1 MDRGIRYTIK
11 SMPEDE
17 RPREKL
23 IKHGAGSLSNV
34 ELLAIILKTGSRHAS
49 ALEISR
55 ELLSSY
61 SSGINA
67 LVDISVEELSKI
79 KGIGPSKASGVL
91 AAVEL
96 GKRVLIS
103 EEIRHKI
110 NSPTDVSNYLM
121 RYMGDLKKEHFNIVM
136 LDNKNQIIEVHNVSV
151 GSLNSAI
158 VHPRE
163 VFKNAVRRSSASIIL
178 AHNHPS
184 GSTNPSKED
193 ISITKRLV
201 ECGELMGIKVLDH
214 IIVGKNEYFSFKEHR
229 II

>member
-1 MDRGIRYTIK
+1 MKKNSGYTIK
-11 SMPEDE
+11 SLPEDE

-23 IKHGAGSLSNV
+23 IKYGVEVLSNT
-34 ELLAIILKTGSRHAS
+34 ELLAIILKTGTRDSS
-49 ALEISR
+49 ALELSKQ
-55 ELLSSY
+55 LLSEY
-61 SSGINA
+61 RSGINA
-67 LVDISVEELSKI
+67 LVDISVEELSRI
-79 KGIGPSKASGVL
+79 KGIGPSKASGII

-96 GKRVLIS
+96 GRRVSIS
-103 EEIRHKI
+103 EESKFKI

-121 RYMGDLKKEHFNIVM
+121 KEFGDLKKEHFNIVM
-136 LDNKNQIIEVHNVSV
+136 LDNKNYIIEVHNVSI

-184 GSTNPSKED
+184 GNTSPSAED

-201 ECGELMGIKVLDH
+201 ECGDIMGIKVLDH
-214 IIVGKNEYFSFKEHR
+214 IIVGKNEYFSFKEQS

>member
-1 MDRGIRYTIK
+1 MDKGIRYTIK

-23 IKHGAGSLSNV
+23 IKYGVESLSNV
-34 ELLAIILKTGSRHAS
+34 ELLAIILKTGYRQAS
-49 ALEISR
+49 ALEVSR
-55 ELLSSY
+55 ELISSHR
-61 SSGINA
+61 SGINA
-67 LVDISVEELSKI
+67 LVDISVEELSEI
-79 KGIGPSKASGVL
+79 KGIGPSKASGIM

-103 EEIRHKI
+103 EESRHKI

-121 RYMGDLKKEHFNIVM
+121 KEMGDLKKEHFNIIM
-136 LDNKNQIIEVHNVSV
+136 LDNKNQIIEIHNVSV

-184 GSTNPSKED
+184 GNTSPSKED
-193 ISITKRLV
+193 ISITKRLL

>member
-1 MDRGIRYTIK
+1 MDRDFRYTIK

-23 IKHGAGSLSNV
+23 IKYGVESLSNV
-34 ELLAIILKTGSRHAS
+34 ELLAIILKTGYKDVS

-55 ELLSSY
+55 QLISRHG
-61 SSGINA
+61 SGINA
-67 LVDISVEELSKI
+67 LVDISVEELSRV
-79 KGIGPSKASGVL
+79 KGIGPSKASGIM

-96 GKRVLIS
+96 GKRVLVS
-103 EEIRHKI
+103 EENKKKI

-121 RYMGDLKKEHFNIVM
+121 KEMGDLKKEHFNIIM
-136 LDNKNQIIEVHNVSV
+136 LDNKNQVIEVHNVSI

-184 GSTNPSKED
+184 GNASPSKED

-214 IIVGKNEYFSFKEHR
+214 IIVGKKEYFSFKEHN

>member
-1 MDRGIRYTIK
+1 MERNTRYTIK
-11 SMPEDE
+11 SLPEDE

-23 IKHGAGSLSNV
+23 IKYGAETLSNV
-34 ELLAIILKTGSRHAS
+34 ELLAIILKTGSKNAS
-49 ALEISR
+49 ALELSRQLISVNK
-55 ELLSSY
+55 
-61 SSGINA
+61 SGINA
-67 LVDISVEELSKI
+67 LIDISVEELIEI
-79 KGIGPSKASGVL
+79 KGIGPSKAAGVI

-96 GKRVLIS
+96 GKRVSIS
-103 EEIRHKI
+103 EKSKHKI
-110 NSPTDVSNYLM
+110 SSPTDVSNYLM
-121 RYMGDLKKEHFNIVM
+121 REMGDLKKEYFNIIM
-136 LDNKNQIIEVHNVSV
+136 LDNKNHIIELHNVSI

-184 GSTNPSKED
+184 GNTSPSKED

-201 ECGELMGIKVLDH
+201 ECGDIMGIKVLDH
-214 IIVGKNEYFSFKEHR
+214 IIVGKNEYFSFKEQS